1 VEEIFASFDKGETS
15 EGNKQSDECQDTK
28 IAYEN
33 EIPRPGMTFSS
44 EDQVFDYYANYSRS
58 MGFGMGKISSKKGD
72 DGKKYFT
79 LACSRAR
86 KYTSKNLLK
95 PNPITKIGC
104 KARLNACM
112 SLDGTIIITS
122 VVLEHNHQ
130 LSPTK
135 ARYFKCNKKM
145 GPYMKRRLELN
156 DQAGISVSRNF
167 RSLVVEADG
176 YENLTF
182 GEKDCR
188 NYIDKV
194 RRLRLGSGDA
204 EAIQNYFGR
213 MQRQNSQFYYVMD
226 VDDESRLQNVFW
238 ADARCRAAY
247 EYFGEVI
254 TFDTTYLTNKYDM
267 PFAPFVGV
275 NHHGQSILLGCALLS
290 NEDTKTFTW
299 LFKTWLDC
307 MHGHAPNAIITDQ
320 DRAMKNAIEVVFPK
334 SRHRWCLW
342 HLMKKVPEKLGRH
355 SNYESIKTLL
365 HGIVYDSLSKSD
377 FIENWGKMI
386 EYYGLQD
393 NEWLKGLFGERDHWV
408 PVYMR
413 DTFWAGMSTT
423 QRSESMNSFFDGYVN
438 SKTALK
444 QFVEQYDNALK
455 DKIEKENLAD
465 FHSFNATIAC
475 LSHYGFE
482 SQFQNAF
489 TNAKF
494 QEFQAE
500 VGSMMYCN
508 ALFEK
513 QEGLNSIFSITENKR
528 VFDKV
533 KNIAFKVSINEKAF
547 GLQCTCCLF
556 EFKGILCRHI
566 LCVLLLIDKTESV

>member
-1 VEEIFASFDKGETS
+1 
-15 EGNKQSDECQDTK
+15 
-28 IAYEN
+28 
-33 EIPRPGMTFSS
+33 
-44 EDQVFDYYANYSRS
+44 
-58 MGFGMGKISSKKGD
+58 
-72 DGKKYFT
+72 
-79 LACSRAR
+79 
-86 KYTSKNLLK
+86 
-95 PNPITKIGC
+95 
-104 KARLNACM
+104 
-112 SLDGTIIITS
+112 
-122 VVLEHNHQ
+122 
-130 LSPTK
+130 
-135 ARYFKCNKKM
+135 
-145 GPYMKRRLELN
+145 
-156 DQAGISVSRNF
+156 
-167 RSLVVEADG
+167 
-176 YENLTF
+176 
-182 GEKDCR
+182 
-188 NYIDKV
+188 
-194 RRLRLGSGDA
+194 
-204 EAIQNYFGR
+204 
-213 MQRQNSQFYYVMD
+213 
-226 VDDESRLQNVFW
+226 
-238 ADARCRAAY
+238 
-247 EYFGEVI
+247 
-254 TFDTTYLTNKYDM
+254 
-267 PFAPFVGV
+267 
-275 NHHGQSILLGCALLS
+275 
-290 NEDTKTFTW
+290 
-299 LFKTWLDC
+299 
-307 MHGHAPNAIITDQ
+307 
-320 DRAMKNAIEVVFPK
+320 
-334 SRHRWCLW
+334 
-342 HLMKKVPEKLGRH
+342 
-355 SNYESIKTLL
+355 
-365 HGIVYDSLSKSD
+365 
-377 FIENWGKMI
+377 MI

-393 NEWLKGLFGERDHWV
+393 DEWLKGLFGERDHWV

-566 LCVLLLIDKTESV
+566 LCVLLLIDKTESVPICYVLPRWRKDIKRRYTLIKCGLHHLDGNLELQRVNKACDAFYEVASTRINTEDELLKVMNWIEDLKIELTCKETSPEFIEEDSSVRNCVTRILDPKMARSKGRPPTKIKVSKVDQIVKKKLTRKKDKKRSQKSTKYQSQEEVILNYLVKYSIH